1 MSELWQEFKRF
12 FKQADILL
20 LILCCIASLYGVL
33 LISSATKSYGSGS
46 YVAVQLASIAL
57 GIGVFVVLSLIDL
70 EIITRQWKWLI
81 LFNIVFLLLLFL
93 FGVEGD
99 TGNRSWI
106 RFSFLPVGIQPAEVT
121 KIIFVILLAKQ
132 ITARREKNINSI
144 SSVAQLGIHLL
155 FMVGLILAVS
165 SDMGVALIYVF
176 IFICMMFASG
186 LKIRWFVIA
195 AIILAVLTP
204 IGWRYLLRDDQRD
217 RIMIVFDPSIDPN
230 NTGVGWQ
237 AAQSKIAIG
246 AGQLTGMGL
255 YNGTQIQ
262 YNDYL
267 PAKHTDFIFSVAGEE
282 LGFVGCAAIILLE
295 VLIITRC
302 IYVGIKSKDSTSTLV
317 CIGFAGML
325 IFQTFENIG
334 MCLGLTPVIGIT
346 LPFFSYGG
354 TSIITLF
361 AAMGIVSGVKMHPL
375 PPWRKNRL

>member
-20 LILCCIASLYGVL
+20 LILCCMASLYGVL
-33 LISSATKSYGSGS
+33 LISSATKSYGAGS

-57 GIGVFVVLSLIDL
+57 GIGVFVILSLIDL

-81 LFNIVFLLLLFL
+81 LFNIVFLLLLLL

-132 ITARREKNINSI
+132 ITVRRQKNINSI

-195 AIILAVLTP
+195 AVILAILTP
-204 IGWRYLLRDDQRD
+204 IGWKYLLRSDQRD

-246 AGQLTGMGL
+246 AGKLTGMGL

-282 LGFVGCAAIILLE
+282 LGFIGCAAIVLLE
-295 VLIITRC
+295 VLIIIRC
-302 IYVGIKSKDSTSTLV
+302 IYIGVKSKDSTSTLV

-354 TSIITLF
+354 TSIITVF
-361 AAMGIVSGVKMHPL
+361 AAMGIVSSVKMHPL

>member
-230 NTGVGWQ
+230 NTSVGWQ